1 MNKLFN
7 IDSPIMM
14 GLSRMTEMVL
24 LSVLWF
30 ACCLPIITIGPSTT
44 ALYYVSMKLERNEDV
59 KIVPTFF
66 RAFKENFK
74 QAVAL
79 NLIFL
84 VVITILFLD
93 YFYMSGVDGTYGTI
107 SSVCF
112 FVMGIWTLCSM
123 FYAYPLQAQ
132 FFNTVRQTLINAAL
146 LSMRKIVTTII
157 VFILNMLPVIVA
169 FLSFEVFVRTAPIWV
184 LLAPGLIAAI
194 CSKLF
199 VRLFDPFLKAAQGMP
214 GKDDGKEEE

>member
-7 IDSPIMM
+7 MDSPVMM
-14 GLSRMTEMVL
+14 GLSRMTDMVF
-24 LSVLWF
+24 LSVLWVV
-30 ACCLPIITIGPSTT
+30 CCLPVITIGPSTT
-44 ALYYVSMKLERNEDV
+44 ALYYVSMKLERKEDV
-59 KIVPTFF
+59 KIAPAFF

-84 VVITILFLD
+84 VVGIVLFLD
-93 YFYMSGVDGTYGTI
+93 YFYMSGVEGTYGTI

-112 FVMGIWTLCSM
+112 FVMGIWTLCAM

-146 LSMRKIVTTII
+146 LSMRKFVTTII
-157 VFILNMLPVIVA
+157 VFVLNMLPVIVA
-169 FLSFEVFVRTAPIWV
+169 FLSFEAFVRMAPIWI
-184 LLAPGLIAAI
+184 LLAPGLIAAM

-199 VRLFDPFLKAAQGMP
+199 VKLFDPFLNNAQETS
-214 GKDDGKEEE
+214 KEEEDE